1 MSDFATA
8 LQNFGDVFLREL
20 RQDLQSKRSNP
31 DTYAYAIDA
40 PSDPS
45 NLCIASAIATKNS
58 YAKTR
63 KEISS
68 DADWMERLLLA
79 VTDRFTD
86 PNWDYTLGKSF
97 EKSNALLQ
105 ELQRNHFAS
114 IEPTELD
121 SRMDA
126 LYDTLL
132 RQMKKCK
139 DNGELES
146 KRLNLIVFSDH
157 EDPITRK
164 SFNKLN
170 SLGLRSRLWLLY
182 NAPTVFYLPIA
193 GLCNL
198 GSRLLGRRTSG

>member
-8 LQNFGDVFLREL
+8 LLNFGDVFLQEL
-20 RQDLQSKRSNP
+20 RADLHSKRSNT

-45 NLCIASAIATKNS
+45 NLCIASAVATKNS
-58 YAKTR
+58 YAETR
-63 KEISS
+63 KDISS
-68 DADWMERLLLA
+68 HADLMERLLLA

-97 EKSNALLQ
+97 AKSNALLQ

-114 IEPTELD
+114 IEQRELD

-132 RQMKKCK
+132 QQMKKCK

-146 KRLNLIVFSDH
+146 KWLNLIIFSDH

-198 GSRLLGRRTSG
+198 ISRPLDRRTSG

>member
-8 LQNFGDVFLREL
+8 LLNFGNVFLEEL
-20 RQDLQSKRSNP
+20 RQDLQSKRSNA
-31 DTYAYAIDA
+31 DMYAYAIDA

-45 NLCIASAIATKNS
+45 NLCIASAVATKSS
-58 YAKTR
+58 YAEMR
-63 KEISS
+63 KDISS
-68 DADWMERLLLA
+68 DADAMERLLLA

-86 PNWDYTLGKSF
+86 PNWDYTLGKRF

-114 IEPTELD
+114 IEQRELD

-126 LYDTLL
+126 VYDTLL

-139 DNGELES
+139 VNGELES
-146 KRLNLIVFSDH
+146 KWLNLIVFSDH

-164 SFNKLN
+164 SFNRLN
-170 SLGLRSRLWLLY
+170 SFGLRSRLWLLY